1 MLIFKFEVLST
12 YLPYLTL
19 FFNFSPLYTVK
30 REDAFLKSWA
40 IFEYAIRGK
49 KSYYFANATRRM
61 ARLYHVYRN
70 FDSKS
75 WIIVGIVIKLVKKRP
90 FSNFLYRNSIVGEKI
105 LDDLVYFT
113 NIKQHSI
120 ASTKSQLS
128 WLNFCF
134 VLCSKR

>member
-1 MLIFKFEVLST
+1 MLIFKFEVLLT
-12 YLPYLTL
+12 YLILHYFSILAHCIPLKGKMHFWKVGQFLNMPYA
-19 FFNFSPLYTVK
+19 
-30 REDAFLKSWA
+30 E
-40 IFEYAIRGK
+40 K

-105 LDDLVYFT
+105 LDELVYFT